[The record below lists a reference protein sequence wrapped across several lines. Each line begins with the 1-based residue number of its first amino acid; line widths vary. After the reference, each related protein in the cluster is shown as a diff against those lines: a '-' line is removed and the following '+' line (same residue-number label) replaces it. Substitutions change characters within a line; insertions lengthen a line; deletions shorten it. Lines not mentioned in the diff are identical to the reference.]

1 MHLLTSQLYVRVALD
16 EVFAFFGKPD
26 NLARITPSWLG
37 FRILTPPPVTMREGA
52 LIDYQISLGPFPT
65 RWRTMITTY
74 DPPHLFVDEQLNGPY
89 SFWHHTHRFEA
100 KGTGT
105 NISDEIRYVLPFG
118 PLGSL
123 VHTLVVRR
131 QLEGIF
137 AHRRKI
143 IAEQFPGKVPDPSH
157 LSLL

>member
-1 MHLLTSQLYVRVALD
+1 MHLLTSQQFVPAGLD
-16 EVFAFFGKPD
+16 AVFAFFGKPE
-26 NLARITPSWLG
+26 NLARITPPWLG
-37 FRILTPPPVTMREGA
+37 FRILTPPPVSMREGS

-65 RWRTMITTY
+65 RWRTMITAY
-74 DPPHLFVDEQLNGPY
+74 DPPNLFVDEQLSGPY
-89 SFWHHTHRFEA
+89 SFWHHTHRFAA

-105 NISDEIRYVLPFG
+105 NITDEIRYVLPFG
-118 PLGSL
+118 PVGSL

-137 AHRRKI
+137 AHRREV
-143 IAEQFPGKVPDPSH
+143 IAEQFPGKVPVAAH